1 MGIVIDLV
9 INISVSDETIVSR
22 MSGRRVCPTCGATFH
37 TLFNPSSAGDKC
49 DKCGAEEDA
58 FYSEYAETAETL
70 SDNLNLLPKLWRKK
84 TERLGKNIFSKKL
97 SERIK

>member
-1 MGIVIDLV
+1 MGADLFQKRLAAMETGFLNKYAELKDKRADIDEL
-9 INISVSDETIVSR
+9 T
-22 MSGRRVCPTCGATFH
+22 AF
-37 TLFNPSSAGDKC
+37 C

>member
-1 MGIVIDLV
+1 MGADLFQKRLAAMETGFLNKYAELKDKRADIDEL
-9 INISVSDETIVSR
+9 
-22 MSGRRVCPTCGATFH
+22 AAF
-37 TLFNPSSAGDKC
+37 C